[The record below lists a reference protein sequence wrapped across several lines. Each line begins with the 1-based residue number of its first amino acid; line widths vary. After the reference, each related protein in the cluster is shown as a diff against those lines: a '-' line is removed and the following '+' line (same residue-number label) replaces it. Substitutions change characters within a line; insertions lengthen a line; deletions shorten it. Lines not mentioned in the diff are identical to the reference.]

1 MDKGHRCVLRNIFI
15 RSHHQI
21 DCMKGKTLV
30 LGIGSP
36 VVTDDAIGFRIVDRL
51 RTMDLENVDLEE
63 ASSSGLDLIEMML
76 DYDLVIVVDAIV
88 TTQYAPGTVMVLG
101 EESFHA
107 TIHGTN
113 PHEVNVGTALELGR
127 KLEPERM
134 PKEIFFVAVEVNDVW
149 TVGDTMTP
157 EVEQALPEAVQ
168 TVLDL
173 IDGQHRT

>member
-1 MDKGHRCVLRNIFI
+1 
-15 RSHHQI
+15 
-21 DCMKGKTLV
+21 MKARTLV

-36 VVTDDAIGFRIVDRL
+36 VVTDDAIGFRIVDQL
-51 RTMDLENVDLEE
+51 RTMALEDVDLEE
-63 ASSSGLDLIEMML
+63 ASTSGLDLIEMML
-76 DYDLVIVVDAIV
+76 DYHLVIVVDAIV
-88 TTQYAPGTVMVLG
+88 TTQHAPGTVMVLG

-127 KLEPERM
+127 KLMPEQM
-134 PKEIFFVAVEVNDVW
+134 PEEIFFVAVEVNDVW

-157 EVEQALPEAVQ
+157 EVEDALPEAVQ

-173 IDGQHRT
+173 INGQHRA

>member
-1 MDKGHRCVLRNIFI
+1 MGMRNIFM
-15 RSHHQI
+15 RTDHQI
-21 DCMKGKTLV
+21 QRMKARTLV

-36 VVTDDAIGFRIVDRL
+36 IVTDDAIGFRIVDRL
-51 RTMDLENVDLEE
+51 RTMAPEDVDFEE
-63 ASSSGLDLIEMML
+63 ASVSGLDLIEMML
-76 DYDLVIVVDAIV
+76 DYQLVIVVDAIV
-88 TTQYAPGTVMVLG
+88 TTNYAPGTVMVLG

-149 TVGDTMTP
+149 TVGDSMTP
-157 EVEQALPEAVQ
+157 EVEDALPEAVQ

-173 IDGQHRT
+173 IEGKHRT

>member
-1 MDKGHRCVLRNIFI
+1 VVRNIFI
-15 RSHHQI
+15 RPHHQI
-21 DCMKGKTLV
+21 GHMKGKTLV

-51 RTMDLENVDLEE
+51 RTMDLKNVDLEE
-63 ASSSGLDLIEMML
+63 ASTSGLDLIEMML

-157 EVEQALPEAVQ
+157 EVEGALPEAIQ

-173 IDGQHRT
+173 INGEHRT

>member
-1 MDKGHRCVLRNIFI
+1 
-15 RSHHQI
+15 
-21 DCMKGKTLV
+21 MKSRTLV

-36 VVTDDAIGFRIVDRL
+36 IVTDDAIGFRIVDQL
-51 RTMDLENVDLEE
+51 RTMALKDVDLEE
-63 ASSSGLDLIEMML
+63 ASTSGLDLIEMML
-76 DYDLVIVVDAIV
+76 DYQLVIVVDAIV
-88 TTQYAPGTVMVLG
+88 TTNYAPGTVMVLG

-134 PKEIFFVAVEVNDVW
+134 PREIFFVAVEVNDVW

-157 EVEQALPEAVQ
+157 EVEESLPEAVQ

-173 IDGQHRT
+173 IEGKHRA

>member
-1 MDKGHRCVLRNIFI
+1 MDKGDRCVMRNIFI
-15 RSHHQI
+15 RPHHQI
-21 DCMKGKTLV
+21 RRMNGKTLV

-36 VVTDDAIGFRIVDRL
+36 VVTDDAIGFRIIESL
-51 RTMDLENVDLEE
+51 RTMALENVDLEE
-63 ASSSGLDLIEMML
+63 ACVSGLDLIEIML
-76 DYDLVIVVDAIV
+76 DYDMVIVADTIV
-88 TTQYAPGTVMVLG
+88 TTQYAPGKVMVLG

-173 IDGQHRT
+173 INGQHRT

>member
-1 MDKGHRCVLRNIFI
+1 MN
-15 RSHHQI
+15 
-21 DCMKGKTLV
+21 GKTLV

-36 VVTDDAIGFRIVDRL
+36 VVTDDAIGFRIIESL
-51 RTMDLENVDLEE
+51 RTMALENVDLEE
-63 ASSSGLDLIEMML
+63 ACVSGLDLIEIML
-76 DYDLVIVVDAIV
+76 DYDMVIVADAIV
-88 TTQYAPGTVMVLG
+88 TTQYALGKVMVLG
-101 EESFHA
+101 EESFQA

-113 PHEVNVGTALELGR
+113 PHEVNIGTALDLGR

-173 IDGQHRT
+173 INGQHRT

>member
-1 MDKGHRCVLRNIFI
+1 
-15 RSHHQI
+15 
-21 DCMKGKTLV
+21 MKAKTLV

-36 VVTDDAIGFRIVDRL
+36 VVTDDAIGFRVVDRL
-51 RTMDLENVDLEE
+51 RSMNLDDVDLEE
-63 ASSSGLDLIEMML
+63 ASTSGLDLIELML
-76 DYDLVIVVDAIV
+76 DYRLVIVVDAIV
-88 TTQYAPGTVMVLG
+88 TTQYAPGTVMVLE

-134 PKEIFFVAVEVNDVW
+134 PKEIYFVAVEVNDVW
-149 TVGDTMTP
+149 TVGDTMTE

-173 IDGQHRT
+173 INGQ

>member
-1 MDKGHRCVLRNIFI
+1 
-15 RSHHQI
+15 
-21 DCMKGKTLV
+21 MKARTLV

-36 VVTDDAIGFRIVDRL
+36 IVSDDAVGFRIVDRL
-51 RTMDLENVDLEE
+51 RTMSLEDVDLEE
-63 ASSSGLDLIEMML
+63 ASTSGLDLIEMML
-76 DYDLVIVVDAIV
+76 DYRLVIVVDAIV
-88 TTQYAPGTVMVLG
+88 TTNYAPGTVMVLG

-157 EVEQALPEAVQ
+157 EVEAALPEAVQ

-173 IDGQHRT
+173 IEGKHRAKNPGPIFIVIGRS

>member
-1 MDKGHRCVLRNIFI
+1 MRP
-15 RSHHQI
+15 HHQI
-21 DCMKGKTLV
+21 RRMKARTLV

-36 VVTDDAIGFRIVDRL
+36 VVTDDAIGFHIIDKL
-51 RTMDLENVDLEE
+51 RTMALDDVDLEE
-63 ASSSGLDLIEMML
+63 ASISGLDLIEMML
-76 DYDLVIVVDAIV
+76 DYKLVIVADAIV
-88 TTQYAPGTVMVLG
+88 TTTYAPGTVMVLG

-127 KLEPERM
+127 RLEPERM

-149 TVGDTMTP
+149 TVGDTMTA

-168 TVLDL
+168 TVLD
-173 IDGQHRT
+173 IINGQHRA

>member
-1 MDKGHRCVLRNIFI
+1 
-15 RSHHQI
+15 
-21 DCMKGKTLV
+21 MKARTLV

-36 VVTDDAIGFRIVDRL
+36 IVSDDAIGFRIVDRL
-51 RTMDLENVDLEE
+51 RTMALEDVDLEE
-63 ASSSGLDLIEMML
+63 ASISGLDLIELML
-76 DYDLVIVVDAIV
+76 DYHLVIVADAIV
-88 TTQYAPGTVMVLG
+88 TTNYAPGTVMVLR

-157 EVEQALPEAVQ
+157 EVEDALPEAVQ
-168 TVLDL
+168 TVVDL
-173 IDGQHRT
+173 INGEHRA

>member
-1 MDKGHRCVLRNIFI
+1 MDKAERCDLRNIFI

-21 DCMKGKTLV
+21 CRMNGKSLV

-36 VVTDDAIGFRIVDRL
+36 VVTDDAVGFRIVDRL
-51 RTMDLENVDLEE
+51 RTMALEDVDLEE
-63 ASSSGLDLIEMML
+63 ASTSGLDLIEMML

-88 TTQYAPGTVMVLG
+88 TTQHSPGTVMVLG

-127 KLEPERM
+127 KLEPDRM

-149 TVGDTMTP
+149 TVGDTMTM
-157 EVEQALPEAVQ
+157 EVEEALPEAVQ
-168 TVLDL
+168 TVLDIINGL
-173 IDGQHRT
+173 HRA